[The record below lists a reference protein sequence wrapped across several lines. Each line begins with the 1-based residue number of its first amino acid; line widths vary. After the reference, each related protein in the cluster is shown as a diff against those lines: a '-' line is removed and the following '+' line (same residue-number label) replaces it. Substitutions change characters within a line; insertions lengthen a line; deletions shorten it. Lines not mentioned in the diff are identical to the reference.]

1 VHFVRVGTLDEP
13 DRLPPDIHIYT
24 STKQPWVAL
33 PPGVPAVPEYY
44 DRNKYWP
51 KESLERRDALLAAR
65 PR

>member
-1 VHFVRVGTLDEP
+1 V
-13 DRLPPDIHIYT
+13 
-24 STKQPWVAL
+24 L

-65 PR
+65 PRWATRCCGSGFSRD